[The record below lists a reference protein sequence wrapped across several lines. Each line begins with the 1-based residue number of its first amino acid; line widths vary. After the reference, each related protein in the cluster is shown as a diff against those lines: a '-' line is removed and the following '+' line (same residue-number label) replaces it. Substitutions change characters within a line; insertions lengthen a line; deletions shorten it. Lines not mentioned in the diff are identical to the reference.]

1 MTTFLGW
8 LTFCLCLLAAIA
20 MIANTTRPRGPD
32 DE

>member
-1 MTTFLGW
+1 MTTFFGW
-8 LTFCLCLLAAIA
+8 LFFSICMIAAIA